1 MITLPSQKACALGP
15 LLDGVTNVPIK
26 DDIEISG
33 FTMDSRHVKVGQ
45 VFVGVPGNDT
55 DGRGYIDQAV
65 SAGAAAVLYESGGW
79 NRQDCVVPA
88 FPIDISARKLAR
100 LRADSM
106 VFHPGHSVS
115 SG

>member
-1 MITLPSQKACALGP
+1 MITSTLQKRCALGP

-33 FTMDSRHVKVGQ
+33 FSLDSRHVQVGQ
-45 VFVGVPGNDT
+45 VFVGLPGNDT

-65 SAGAAAVLYESGGW
+65 NAGAAAVLYESGGW
-79 NRQDCVVPA
+79 NRQGCAVPA
-88 FPIDISARKLAR
+88 FPIDNLRQKIAR

-106 VFHPGHSVS
+106 VFHPGHCVS